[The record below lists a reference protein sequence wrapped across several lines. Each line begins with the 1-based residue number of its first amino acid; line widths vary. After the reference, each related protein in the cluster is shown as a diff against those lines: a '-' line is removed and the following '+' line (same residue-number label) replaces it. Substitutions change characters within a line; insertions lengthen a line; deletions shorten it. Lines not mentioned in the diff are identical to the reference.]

1 MDIYPTFLAIMA
13 ALFAVAA
20 VVLLVMSI
28 AQAASRNWRKALI
41 YFGLMALSCIVAA
54 GFRFFR
60 TLF

>member
-20 VVLLVMSI
+20 IVLLVMSLI
-28 AQAASRNWRKALI
+28 QAASRNWRKALI

>member
-1 MDIYPTFLAIMA
+1 MNIYPTFLAIMA

-20 VVLLVMSI
+20 VVLLVLSI
-28 AQAASRNWRKALI
+28 VQASYRNWRKSLI
-41 YFGLMALSCIVAA
+41 YFGLMALSCVVAA